1 MAWRSQYPLMMPTL
15 LLIIAA
21 VALFYAVRLVAETYY
36 DCRPA
41 QVVRCPKT
49 GKPVRVQLDATLAA
63 LTTLPGPPK
72 LLVKE
77 CELWPEHQ
85 DCGQCCIP
93 SASKG
98 DGR

>member
-1 MAWRSQYPLMMPTL
+1 MMLTL
-15 LLIIAA
+15 VLIIGA
-21 VALFYAVRLVAETYY
+21 VALFYGVRLVAETYY

-41 QVVRCPKT
+41 HIVRCPRT
-49 GKPVRVQLDATLAA
+49 GNPVRVQLDATLAA
-63 LTTLPGPPK
+63 LTALPGPPK
-72 LLVKE
+72 LVVTE

-85 DCGQCCIP
+85 ACGQRCIP

>member
-1 MAWRSQYPLMMPTL
+1 MAVMMPTL
-15 LLIIAA
+15 LLIIGA

-36 DCRPA
+36 ECQPA
-41 QVVRCPKT
+41 QVVRCPRT

-63 LTTLPGPPK
+63 LTALPGPPK